1 MDGSE
6 DTVVAGS
13 AASAVVIELH
23 HVIRFEVFSD
33 HGLHGG
39 LFFTFAPSGKIEH
52 SMYFTPFPHCIIVT
66 FGHVFLQKRCRAFSV
81 FVVLNFLVSQASY
94 GHFNAAIT
102 FAETPSACRQ
112 SPQQSRP
119 PDISLR
125 LLSHHPAFDQV
136 LAPT

>member
-13 AASAVVIELH
+13 AASAGVIELH

-66 FGHVFLQKRCRAFSV
+66 LWSSISSEALPCFFRVVCLKFS
-81 FVVLNFLVSQASY
+81 FVTGLLW
-94 GHFNAAIT
+94 T
-102 FAETPSACRQ
+102 F
-112 SPQQSRP
+112 
-119 PDISLR
+119 
-125 LLSHHPAFDQV
+125 
-136 LAPT
+136 